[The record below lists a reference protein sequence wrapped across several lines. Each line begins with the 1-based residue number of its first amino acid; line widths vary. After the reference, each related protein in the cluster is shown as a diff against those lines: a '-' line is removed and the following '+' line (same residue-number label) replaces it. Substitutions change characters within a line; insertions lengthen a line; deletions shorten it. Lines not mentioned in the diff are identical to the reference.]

1 MKPVPG
7 RANER
12 PHRNG
17 QDEGE
22 RADLPDSSEDGRQVL
37 PFYRQ
42 PQTYNN
48 RDYISEQNQ
57 SNPNEMPRRNFIE
70 RQSAPYV
77 SGEERIEKSLS
88 GFYHSTKDLQDK
100 DRLGKSK
107 HLPNFAAEWFDSGG
121 GFLDIPKY
129 DVTLMVPNGA
139 IEPGMVQEVY
149 LHVDAK
155 TTEYL
160 IHEARGPLLGH
171 VVTFGPPGLNFKRH
185 VILHIPLICEDD
197 DQGGDDDNKRPPM
210 KTTDWSN
217 IAADTD
223 NDVIVKDRQI
233 IMVLSSFARQCS
245 ELKKFKVCVT
255 TPVFNH
261 SEEVI
266 HFYVKLWEDE
276 STDCHQKGSNEEA
289 GNIDV
294 NLESGELYLKLSNLH
309 HRMKSKSGAGG
320 YISTDMLKENSTNEV
335 LFQLHHTDG
344 SYERQGSRRDAERLC
359 DIQIRQRSDH
369 EASPGVL
376 LHEIHVYIPK
386 KSTGQDEPSDDSPSS
401 GSGSGSGSGE
411 LLHNLDISG
420 CTRAS
425 DAEHQERGYQPHQ
438 PKLSSDQ
445 DQPDLPPDMRK
456 WTTDEVRRWLLYI
469 GIPGV
474 SVSHFVSEET
484 DGDDLAKYSD
494 SDLGEKFML
503 SKNLRE
509 LILTSR
515 NSLLEK
521 VRAQSQQCGSQRAGF
536 VSTTVSSYMA
546 DTDLICNDYL
556 IEPESSTIHLTGK
569 TDRQST
575 SIDLSVSVD
584 VIKIPGGN
592 SEQEAVKRIV
602 NELKRAVQVD
612 SFSELVT
619 DIGNVFNENYAE
631 LVSLDGLICVVRFRT
646 REGLYKFGE
655 RCNSGELAAKL
666 AKILITEKI
675 REGIKSELD
684 IRLTLIESDY
694 VRGMRHFDDESV

>member
-1 MKPVPG
+1 MKPVSG

-22 RADLPDSSEDGRQVL
+22 RADLPDSSEDGQQVL
-37 PFYRQ
+37 SFYRQ
-42 PQTYNN
+42 PQTNN
-48 RDYISEQNQ
+48 NWENVQIDENIFQQIARRLGQEWTQIASALGITHSEIQKIKLDNPNNTNQQIVCMFLTWSHRHQGNEPERVLKEVLRNVNRNDVADYISEQNW
-57 SNPNEMPRRNFIE
+57 SNPNEMPRRNFI

-107 HLPNFAAEWFDSGG
+107 HLPNFAAEYFDSGG

-149 LHVDAK
+149 LHVGAK
-155 TTEYL
+155 TKYL
-160 IHEARGPLLGH
+160 IHEAPTRGPLLGH

-197 DQGGDDDNKRPPM
+197 DQGGDDDIKRPP
-210 KTTDWSN
+210 TDWSN

-223 NDVIVKDRQI
+223 NDVILKDRQI

-261 SEEVI
+261 SEEFI
-266 HFYVKLWEDE
+266 QFYVKLWEDE
-276 STDCHQKGSNEEA
+276 STYRHQKGSNEEA

-294 NLESGELYLKLSNLH
+294 NLESGDLYLTLSNLH
-309 HRMKSKSGAGG
+309 PRMKSVSGDGV
-320 YISTDMLKENSTNEV
+320 YISTDKLKKNSTNEV
-335 LFQLHHTDG
+335 LFQLHYTDG

-369 EASPGVL
+369 EALRGVL
-376 LHEIHVYIPK
+376 LHKIHVFIPK
-386 KSTGQDEPSDDSPSS
+386 KSTGQDKPSDDSPSS

-411 LLHNLDISG
+411 LLHNLHISG
-420 CTRAS
+420 NTRAS
-425 DAEHQERGYQPHQ
+425 DAEHQEREYQPQQ

-456 WTTDEVRRWLLYI
+456 WTTDEVRQWLLYI

-474 SVSHFVSEET
+474 SVSNFFSEET

-494 SDLGEKFML
+494 SDLEEKFTL

-521 VRAQSQQCGSQRAGF
+521 ICLSAL
-536 VSTTVSSYMA
+536 TSSKSLVA
-546 DTDLICNDYL
+546 I
-556 IEPESSTIHLTGK
+556 
-569 TDRQST
+569 
-575 SIDLSVSVD
+575 LSR
-584 VIKIPGGN
+584 K
-592 SEQEAVKRIV
+592 Q
-602 NELKRAVQVD
+602 
-612 SFSELVT
+612 
-619 DIGNVFNENYAE
+619 
-631 LVSLDGLICVVRFRT
+631 
-646 REGLYKFGE
+646 
-655 RCNSGELAAKL
+655 
-666 AKILITEKI
+666 
-675 REGIKSELD
+675 
-684 IRLTLIESDY
+684 
-694 VRGMRHFDDESV
+694 